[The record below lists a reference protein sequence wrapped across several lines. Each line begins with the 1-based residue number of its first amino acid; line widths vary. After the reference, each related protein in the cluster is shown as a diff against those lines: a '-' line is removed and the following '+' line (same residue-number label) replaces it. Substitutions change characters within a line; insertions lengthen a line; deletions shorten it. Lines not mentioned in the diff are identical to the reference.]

1 MNSGSI
7 PFWDGSY
14 NFTDITEFKPTQC
27 FYKEGHAEKG
37 QGLTRGH
44 TQEDSGEAQKQR
56 TTSWGKTPFSKPPN
70 AFPIAGMGKCDLNI
84 CKGRLRMKHSV
95 H

>member
-1 MNSGSI
+1 MEVTRAYLNTMNSGSI

-27 FYKEGHAEKG
+27 FHKEGHAEKG

-56 TTSWGKTPFSKPPN
+56 TTSWGKHRAPSHLMHF
-70 AFPIAGMGKCDLNI
+70 
-84 CKGRLRMKHSV
+84 RLPAWVSV
-95 H
+95 T